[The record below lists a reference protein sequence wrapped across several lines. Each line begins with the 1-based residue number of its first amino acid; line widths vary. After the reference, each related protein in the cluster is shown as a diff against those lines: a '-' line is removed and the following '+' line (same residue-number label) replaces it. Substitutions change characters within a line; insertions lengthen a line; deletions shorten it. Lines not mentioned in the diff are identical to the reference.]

1 MKRYIGFIGLL
12 VLGLGWPGFADDLLW
27 KNISQEIVA
36 ANVVLVERLNRK
48 FIYLGTLR
56 GLFKSEDAGDSWR
69 PMSKLNKNINFLLQD
84 NSNRIYAAT
93 QAGLFATYDQGRNWK
108 RIFHGSNADEN
119 NCLVLAV
126 TRVGEIYLGTNA
138 GLWISKDEGRT
149 WHKASGR
156 LGHISILSLAQDSLN
171 KIVYAAARDR
181 VFKSQDGFASYK
193 EIFTISS
200 QGDHQDGDVKEDN
213 SVEQSGSDKISYL
226 AVDANLPNRV
236 ALATDCGVYLSENQ
250 GETWNLVSDSGLLSK
265 KIKFILFSQSSALH
279 AISSSGLFVLKDGRW
294 QELSL
299 RLPATDIRF
308 LVIEGWQNLYLAT
321 DKGLFKGLQQ
331 DLSLVN
337 KEDTSVYF
345 KDEPGIKELQ
355 EAAIKYTQVIDP
367 QKIETSRHLAR
378 IKAVL
383 PELSVDYDRT
393 ISSYSNSNS
402 TRFTVGPA
410 EWGLALRWNL
420 SDLVWS
426 EQQRL
431 IDSQVRLMVE
441 LRNDILDEVN
451 KLYFERRKVKMELI
465 NLSYLDNNKVEEK
478 KLRLEEL
485 AASLD
490 ALTGGYFSRQIK
502 ER

>member
-1 MKRYIGFIGLL
+1 M
-12 VLGLGWPGFADDLLW
+12 
-27 KNISQEIVA
+27 
-36 ANVVLVERLNRK
+36 
-48 FIYLGTLR
+48 
-56 GLFKSEDAGDSWR
+56 
-69 PMSKLNKNINFLLQD
+69 
-84 NSNRIYAAT
+84 
-93 QAGLFATYDQGRNWK
+93 
-108 RIFHGSNADEN
+108 
-119 NCLVLAV
+119 VLAV

-138 GLWISKDEGRT
+138 GLWISKDQGVS
-149 WHKASGR
+149 WHRASGR
-156 LGHISILSLAQDSLN
+156 LSNISILSLAQDPLN
-171 KIVYAAARDR
+171 KIIYAAAGNK
-181 VFKSQDGFASYK
+181 VFKTKDGFVSYK

-200 QGDHQDGDVKEDN
+200 QGSNQDEDIKEEN
-213 SVEQSGSDKISYL
+213 SVEESGSDKIRYL
-226 AVDANLPNRV
+226 AVDANLPHRV
-236 ALATDCGVYLSENQ
+236 ALATDRGVYLSENQ
-250 GETWNLVSDSGLLSK
+250 GENWDLISDSGLLSK
-265 KIKFILFSQSSALH
+265 KIKFILFSQSSALY
-279 AISSSGLFVLKDGRW
+279 AISSSGLFAFKEARW

-308 LVIEGWQNLYLAT
+308 LAIEGWQNLYLAT
-321 DKGLFKGLQQ
+321 DKGLFRELQQ

-337 KEDTSVYF
+337 KEETPLYF
-345 KDEPGIKELQ
+345 KDEPGIKELH

-367 QKIETSRHLAR
+367 QKIDSSRHLAR
-378 IKAVL
+378 FKAIL

-490 ALTGGYFSRQIK
+490 ALTGGYFSRQIQ